1 MAQMNLSD
9 LGVEIPETIDPDDII
24 GKASGKRLILPGDV
38 WSLGDHFLMCGD
50 ATNPAHLACLL
61 GEVRPELLFT
71 DPPYGMKKE
80 AEGVTNDNL
89 NRQDLLQFNREWL
102 DNALGYL
109 APNSSAYVW
118 GMDELLMDL
127 YAFIIRPRILSREL
141 TFANLIIWDKN
152 ANFGQLSADRR
163 CYSNATE
170 LCLFF
175 YKGQQAYGRDCS
187 TWYPPFQKFID
198 HMKGILDKGG
208 LSIADACKITTTATG
223 HYFSHSQYQFPTE
236 SAYIKICEAC
246 GVKAEY
252 EAVKAEYEAVKAE
265 WYARRAYFDNT
276 HDNMNNVWHFRRAA
290 ELGEAVGH
298 PTQKPVKLCER
309 GILSSCK
316 EGGAVLDVFGGS
328 GSTLIAAENTGRR
341 AYLLE
346 IDPKWCGLICD
357 RFEAKTHK
365 EVRLIY
371 RKGATHS

>member
-1 MAQMNLSD
+1 MAQMNLLD
-9 LGVEIPETIDPDDII
+9 LGVEIPETTDPDDII

-38 WSLGDHFLMCGD
+38 WALGDHFLMCGD
-50 ATNPAHLACLL
+50 ATNPEDLDRLL
-61 GEVRPELLFT
+61 GDVRPELLFT

-89 NRQDLLQFNREWL
+89 NRQDLLQFNRVWL
-102 DNALGYL
+102 DNALGVL

-127 YAFIIRPRILSREL
+127 YAFIIRPRILSRDL
-141 TFANLIIWDKN
+141 TFANLIVWDKA
-152 ANFGQLSADRR
+152 ANFGQLSADMR

-208 LSIADACKITTTATG
+208 LSIADAVKITTTATG

-236 SAYIKICEAC
+236 EAYIKICEAC
-246 GVKAEY
+246 G
-252 EAVKAEYEAVKAE
+252 VKAE

-346 IDPKWCGLICD
+346 IDPKWCSLICD

-365 EVRLIY
+365 EVRLFY